1 MLEQKTYFKV
11 RRVSIVV
18 SLTTAFLLL
27 GSTMVYFVV
36 ESTRTS
42 QQKQGITDSV
52 EVIVNR
58 LEQVEVSLARI
69 NEYSDS
75 IERLTRV
82 EKRGE
87 LRKDLKITSSLA
99 DPFSSSKTGNY
110 FADVASAVMRLN
122 TVANDA
128 KRLEKRLQTIKTV
141 VDHRKDILTTLPS
154 IAPTQG
160 VVTSPFG
167 VRISPFTKTPVMHRG
182 LDIKADEGTPV
193 VSSAAGTVIFAG
205 VGRDLGKFVAIDHG
219 YGVVTKYG
227 HNSALKVSAGDRVK
241 RGQLIATVGNTGH
254 STGPHL
260 HYEIYVNDVAVDP
273 IAFLPDF
280 MGDSTSLSA
289 ALASQTVSV
298 GGSEESAGT
307 MLAAHD
313 LGAPGFASTAKDMN
327 LSEITQSVVKG
338 KRASPL
344 KWSIPLFMLMAAG
357 VLLLVAISMAM
368 TRGAVRSYSP
378 VMITVHEAQD
388 QERSA
393 SLNIRLHG

>member
-27 GSTMVYFVV
+27 GSTMFFFVV

-42 QQKQGITDSV
+42 QQKQGLTDSV

-58 LEQVEVSLARI
+58 LEQVEQSIARI
-69 NEYSDS
+69 NDYSDS
-75 IERLTRV
+75 IERLTRAD
-82 EKRGE
+82 KREARKE
-87 LRKDLKITSSLA
+87 LKVTSPIKDA
-99 DPFSSSKTGNY
+99 FASSKTGNY

-122 TVANDA
+122 SVANDA
-128 KRLEKRLQTIKTV
+128 MRLEKRLQTIKTV

-160 VVTSPFG
+160 SVSSGFG

-182 LDIKADEGTPV
+182 IDIKAEEGTPV
-193 VSSAAGTVIFAG
+193 VASAAGTVVFSGI
-205 VGRDLGKFVAIDHG
+205 GRDLGKFVAIDHG
-219 YGVVTKYG
+219 YGIVTKYG

-260 HYEIYVNDVAVDP
+260 HYEVYVNEVAVDP

-280 MGDSTSLSA
+280 MGDSSNLA
-289 ALASQTVSV
+289 ALASETGNV
-298 GGSEESAGT
+298 GGSEEVATNTPAVIAG
-307 MLAAHD
+307 
-313 LGAPGFASTAKDMN
+313 LGAPGFASTAKDISV
-327 LSEITQSVVKG
+327 SEITEAVVKS
-338 KRASPL
+338 KRPSTL
-344 KWSIPLFMLMAAG
+344 KWSVPLFMLIGAG
-357 VLLLVAISMAM
+357 LLLLVAISMSM
-368 TRGAVRSYSP
+368 TRGTPRHFAP
-378 VMITVHEAQD
+378 VTVTVHEASEHTENQ
-388 QERSA
+388 